1 MALTTGAQPECAN
14 GGVLLM
20 TDIFDKDGNNLGDI
34 ELSEKQQRI
43 LNTDQ
48 AEVVMISRTPQMLR
62 GIIAPQNGSFVLRR
76 LNARVEVDR
85 PNVLQ
90 DYVRMRRAIV
100 GSAGGIDG
108 RQGIAS
114 VRRMAAGCS
123 AAR

>member
-1 MALTTGAQPECAN
+1 
-14 GGVLLM
+14 M
-20 TDIFDKDGNNLGDI
+20 TDIFDKDGNNIGDI

-48 AEVVMISRTPQMLR
+48 AEVVMIYHTPQMLR

-100 GSAGGIDG
+100 KA
-108 RQGIAS
+108 QEE
-114 VRRMAAGCS
+114 
-123 AAR
+123 